1 MDYKI
6 IIETIGTIEKKEML
20 ESVGYDELVLE
31 VSHPFAGYHGTSAPD
46 NIIPRYLYAITR
58 SKYTDEKVI
67 RIIQKIK
74 KDKKLEFDG
83 TPSMVTLFN
92 MLNPAIRIKGV
103 QQYGAVPVI
112 LQAFKEEGVDFMSNR
127 KIEPYT
133 GIIKE
138 RKYFLL
144 EEMNDHTFKD
154 YEMPYFYYFVIPVQ
168 LRFTQ
173 FEKMTLELKRNIDD
187 SNFDAALGTIY
198 RKEGLID
205 IIRVYDEKCSPQKLE
220 MIRQKYLTSIS
231 KITE

>member
-1 MDYKI
+1 
-6 IIETIGTIEKKEML
+6 
-20 ESVGYDELVLE
+20 
-31 VSHPFAGYHGTSAPD
+31 
-46 NIIPRYLYAITR
+46 
-58 SKYTDEKVI
+58 VI

-74 KDKKLEFDG
+74 KDKKLEFDS

-127 KIEPYT
+127 KIEPYM

-144 EEMNDHTFKD
+144 EEMSEYTFKD
-154 YEMPYFYYFVIPVQ
+154 YEMPHFYYFMITVQ

-173 FEKMTLELKRNIDD
+173 FEKITIELKRNITD

-205 IIRVYDEKCSPQKLE
+205 IIRIYDEACTPQKLE
-220 MIRQKYLTSIS
+220 MIRQKYLTAIS